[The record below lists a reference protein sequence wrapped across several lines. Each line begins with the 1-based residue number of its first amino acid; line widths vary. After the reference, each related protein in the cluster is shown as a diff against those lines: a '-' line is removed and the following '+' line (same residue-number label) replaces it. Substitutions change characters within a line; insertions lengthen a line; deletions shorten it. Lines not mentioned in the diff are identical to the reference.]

1 MTLESSVTCP
11 TEDLF
16 SMYGCYAVGVMAKPR
31 KKASAPEEP
40 IVPRVGDKVTIPR
53 VQSVLEVDHVLPDGS
68 EVTLRR
74 PGTNLQW
81 FRIKADTLT
90 YVDRKPPAKTSNPFT
105 NPEPVIDADE
115 ILERIGTVQDEN
127 LKRLDDDIDILKSY
141 LKTQHAPKAAIETLE
156 GLTVEQHK
164 SWKASVDR
172 IRKLLEG

>member
-1 MTLESSVTCP
+1 
-11 TEDLF
+11 
-16 SMYGCYAVGVMAKPR
+16 MAKPR

-90 YVDRKPPAKTSNPFT
+90 YVDRKPPTRTSNPFT
-105 NPEPVIDADE
+105 NPEPVFDAEE
-115 ILERIGTVQDEN
+115 ILGRIGAVQAEN
-127 LKRLDDDIDILKSY
+127 LKRLDDDIDILKRY
-141 LKTQHAPKAAIETLE
+141 LKTQRAPKTVIEALE
-156 GLTVEQHK
+156 NLTVEQHV
-164 SWKASVDR
+164 SWKKAVDR
-172 IRKLLEG
+172 IKKLLEE